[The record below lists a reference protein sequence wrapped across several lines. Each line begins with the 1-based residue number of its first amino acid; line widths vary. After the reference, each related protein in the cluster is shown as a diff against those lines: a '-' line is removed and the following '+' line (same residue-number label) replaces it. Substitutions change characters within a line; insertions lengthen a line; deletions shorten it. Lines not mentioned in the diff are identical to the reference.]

1 MFEDSTFESAGRIH
15 TRSRRWMI
23 AAFTFNSSILLA
35 LILIPLV
42 HPEALPRP
50 FVAILME
57 APHAPV
63 AQEPQKPQQARTSTT
78 PTEMEGTHLLAPP
91 RIPHFI
97 ITPSEPD
104 PPLQIDT
111 ATLGGPPNGP
121 GVQGGVFSGPAF
133 RPVVRPEPRAA
144 VRISSTVEAGLL
156 IRKTL
161 PIYPPIGHAMHAEGT
176 VVLEA
181 TISKSGTIENLRV
194 ASGPP
199 VLRQAALDAVQTWLY
214 RPYLLNGEPVEV
226 ETTINVIFKL
236 SQ

>member
-35 LILIPLV
+35 LILIPLL

-63 AQEPQKPQQARTSTT
+63 AQEPQKPQPARTS
-78 PTEMEGTHLLAPP
+78 PVQTEMDLGHIFAPP
-91 RIPHFI
+91 KIPISIFR
-97 ITPSEPD
+97 PSEPE
-104 PPLQIDT
+104 PPLPVDT
-111 ATLGGPPNGP
+111 AAMGGPPSGPNGP
-121 GVQGGVFSGPAF
+121 GQGFPGQAV
-133 RPVVRPEPRAA
+133 RPVVRPEPKAA
-144 VRISSTVEAGLL
+144 VRISSAVEAGLL
-156 IRKTL
+156 IRKTV
-161 PIYPPIGHAMHAEGT
+161 PVYPPFVGAMRIEGT

-199 VLRQAALDAVQTWLY
+199 LLQHAALDAVQNWRY
-214 RPYLLNGEPVEV
+214 RPYLLDGEPVEV
-226 ETTINVIFKL
+226 ETTINVIFTL
-236 SQ
+236 SR